1 MNTMRFLVAAALLA
15 GSTLG
20 VSHAQTPAKAGQL
33 GADGIGRYEA
43 MRKDLDAKTEAI
55 QVRVDFAPGASFP
68 MHNHPGVE
76 VAYVLEGAI
85 EYSFENKPPVRLQA
99 GDSLFIPAGEYHAA
113 HNPGAVHGAE
123 LATYMVEKG
132 KPVVV
137 KKQP

>member
-15 GSTLG
+15 GSTMG
-20 VSHAQTPAKAGQL
+20 ASHAQTPAKAGKL
-33 GADGIGRYEA
+33 GADGIGRYESV
-43 MRKDLDAKTEAI
+43 RKDLDAKTEAI

-76 VAYVLEGAI
+76 IAYVLEGTI

-113 HNPGAVHGAE
+113 HNPGTVHGAE

-132 KPVVV
+132 KPVLT